1 MILMAILACH
11 LWSWRRFVGKSKEID
26 ASKRAC
32 SPISDDDRLN
42 RSCPRH
48 HVLDRVKR
56 VFAFAIGSDRGCQVI
71 FIIGHILPCWL
82 LRYWFPLKNVPN
94 AQTYMRYFFDFF
106 SSVLIPS
113 RSCWTVSNVLT
124 GCNWLAKKILQDGN
138 PWMVHANQNQ
148 DLKGFIQALPLNVS
162 QELHTNR
169 ETFLYLV
176 SSERVIWPLKN
187 ILCTLKCHE
196 ILVVYVQKKKKNSHW
211 KN

>member
-1 MILMAILACH
+1 
-11 LWSWRRFVGKSKEID
+11 
-26 ASKRAC
+26 
-32 SPISDDDRLN
+32 
-42 RSCPRH
+42 
-48 HVLDRVKR
+48 
-56 VFAFAIGSDRGCQVI
+56 
-71 FIIGHILPCWL
+71 
-82 LRYWFPLKNVPN
+82 
-94 AQTYMRYFFDFF
+94 
-106 SSVLIPS
+106 
-113 RSCWTVSNVLT
+113 
-124 GCNWLAKKILQDGN
+124 
-138 PWMVHANQNQ
+138 MVHANQNQ